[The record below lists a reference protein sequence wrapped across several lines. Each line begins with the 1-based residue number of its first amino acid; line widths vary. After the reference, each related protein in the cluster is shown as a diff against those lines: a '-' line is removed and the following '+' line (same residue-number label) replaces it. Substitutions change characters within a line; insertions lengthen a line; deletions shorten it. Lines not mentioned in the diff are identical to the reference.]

1 MKNLTYRTLCGMTTG
16 LILIVL
22 IYAGTAAAVK
32 TSLWEQQQQSD
43 FEAGKPKSLSLTS
56 QGAVM
61 LAPKMEGFTK
71 LKETQVWALVEDS
84 AGNLYAA
91 TGNEGKIYK
100 ISAGGDTAELFY
112 DSPEV
117 TIYSLAVA
125 ADDTLYAGTG
135 PDGLIYKLT
144 DATTPPQTILSKGDK
159 YVWALRFDEAGNL
172 YAATG
177 TDGKIYKIT
186 QEGESSVLFDAEEK
200 NIMALLMVEDGFY
213 AGSSDN
219 GIIYRVMA
227 DGKAT
232 VIYQAKEKEVRDLAM
247 DSQGNLYA
255 AVVTS
260 APAEPGRGRRSN
272 GPSTPT
278 GPPPPGG
285 GPPQENTSNIYKI
298 RPDGTAMSV
307 WNSPE
312 PLILAIVL
320 ESDTQI
326 LVGTGD
332 KGKLYRVNPMTGDS
346 VALGK
351 ASANQVL
358 AIHQVGGSSGSD
370 AARTLLATGNPGKLF
385 TLTAAYVEE
394 GTLES
399 EVHDAQSLSRW
410 GKLSWEGVMAEGTT
424 VTFATRSGK
433 TRKPDDT
440 WSPWSDEL
448 TTAEGSQ
455 ISSPDGQYIQWR
467 AKFTTSDTMQ
477 TPVLKKV
484 TLASVQTNIEPK
496 FTSIEINDGSG
507 SGGDKGRRSSG
518 GGGLPPPGM
527 RSGGDSGMSN
537 NSSDAPSKKWKINWK
552 VEDVNE
558 DTLQYTLYYK
568 GVEETNWKRVKKELS
583 KANYEWDITSV
594 ADGRYTL
601 KVVATDKLSN
611 PVGWAKSA
619 EKVSQPFDIDNTQP
633 AVGTIQVT
641 ANGDGSYKIACDVM
655 DAMSSIKQAVYK
667 IDDDENWKVIFPED
681 GIFDSKQE
689 QLLLETGELEGSAH
703 TIIIQ
708 VTDRA
713 QNTAVGRASF

>member
-1 MKNLTYRTLCGMTTG
+1 MHRIISLWS
-16 LILIVL
+16 LIYIVL
-22 IYAGTAAAVK
+22 MSAGTAAAVK
-32 TSLWEQQQQSD
+32 TSLWEQQQQEE
-43 FEAGKPKSLSLTS
+43 FEAGTPKNLSLTS
-56 QGAVM
+56 RGDVM
-61 LAPKMEGFTK
+61 LAPKIEGFTK
-71 LKETQVWALVEDS
+71 LKENQVWALVEDS

-100 ISAGGDTAELFY
+100 ISPGGPQQKVAELYY

-135 PDGLIYKLT
+135 PDGLIYKIT
-144 DATTPPQTILSKGDK
+144 DATTPPQTMLSKGDK
-159 YVWALRFDEAGNL
+159 YVWALRFDDAGNL

-186 QEGESSVLFDAEEK
+186 PEGESSVLFDAEEK

-213 AGSSDN
+213 AGSSNN
-219 GIIYRVMA
+219 GIIYRVTA
-227 DGKAT
+227 DGTAT
-232 VIYQAKEKEVRDLAM
+232 VIYQAKEKEVRALAM

-260 APAEPGRGRRSN
+260 APAEPSRGRRAN
-272 GPSTPT
+272 GPPPPPS
-278 GPPPPGG
+278 PPPPGG
-285 GPPQENTSNIYKI
+285 GPPEENASNIYKI
-298 RPDGTAMSV
+298 RPDGTAMPV

-332 KGKLYRVNPMTGDS
+332 KGKLYRVNLMTGDS
-346 VALGK
+346 VELGK

-358 AIHQVGGSSGSD
+358 AIHQVRRTSD
-370 AARTLLATGNPGKLF
+370 SPRTLLATGNPGKLF
-385 TLTAAYVEE
+385 TLTATHVEE
-394 GTLES
+394 GTLVS
-399 EVHDAQSLSRW
+399 EVHNAQSLSRW
-410 GKLSWEGVMAEGTT
+410 GKLSWEGEMAEGTA
-424 VTFATRSGK
+424 VAFATRSGK

-448 TTAEGSQ
+448 TMAEGSQ
-455 ISSPDGQYIQWR
+455 IASPDGQYIQWR
-467 AKFTTSDTMQ
+467 AKFTTSDTMK

-496 FTSIEINDGSG
+496 FTSIEINDGSRTI
-507 SGGDKGRRSSG
+507 GDKAYQRTRNPGS
-518 GGGLPPPGM
+518 GLPPPGM
-527 RSGGDSGMSN
+527 RSSDSGMSN
-537 NSSDAPSKKWKINWK
+537 GSADAPSKKWKISWK
-552 VEDVNE
+552 VEDANE

-568 GVEETNWKRVKKELS
+568 AVEETNWKRVKKELS
-583 KANYEWDITSV
+583 KPNYEWDITSV

-633 AVGTIQVT
+633 AVGAIQVT
-641 ANGDGSYKIACDVM
+641 ANGDGSYKIACEAM
-655 DAMSSIKQAVYK
+655 DAMSPLKKAVYK
-667 IDDDENWKVIFPED
+667 IDDDEHWKVIFPED

-689 QLLLETGELEGSAH
+689 QLLLETGELEEGAH

-713 QNTAVGRASF
+713 QNMAVRRASF

>member
-1 MKNLTYRTLCGMTTG
+1 MRRIISFWS
-16 LILIVL
+16 LILIAL
-22 IYAGTAAAVK
+22 MHAGTAAAVK
-32 TSLWEQQQQSD
+32 TSLWEQQQHEE
-43 FEAGKPKSLSLTS
+43 FEAGTPKNLSLTS
-56 QGAVM
+56 QGDVM
-61 LAPKMEGFTK
+61 LAPKIEGFTK
-71 LKETQVWALVEDS
+71 LKENQVWALVEDS

-91 TGNEGKIYK
+91 TGNQGKIYK
-100 ISAGGDTAELFY
+100 ISADGDTAELYY

-135 PDGLIYKLT
+135 PDGLIYKIT

-159 YVWALRFDEAGNL
+159 YVWALRFDDAGNL

-186 QEGESSVLFDAEEK
+186 PEGEASVLFDAEEK

-213 AGSSDN
+213 AGSSNN
-219 GIIYRVMA
+219 GIIYRVTA
-227 DGKAT
+227 DGTAT

-260 APAEPGRGRRSN
+260 APAEPSRGRRAN
-272 GPSTPT
+272 GPPTPPS
-278 GPPPPGG
+278 PPPPGG
-285 GPPQENTSNIYKI
+285 GPPEENASNIYKI
-298 RPDGTAMSV
+298 RPDGTAMPV

-332 KGKLYRVNPMTGDS
+332 KGKLYRVNLMNGDS
-346 VALGK
+346 VELGK

-358 AIHQVGGSSGSD
+358 AIHQVGGTSD
-370 AARTLLATGNPGKLF
+370 SDSPRTLLATGNPGKLF
-385 TLTAAYVEE
+385 TLTATYVEE

-399 EVHDAQSLSRW
+399 EIHNAQSLSRW
-410 GKLSWEGVMAEGTT
+410 GKLSWEGEMAEGTA
-424 VTFATRSGK
+424 VAFATRSGK

-448 TTAEGSQ
+448 TMAEGSQ
-455 ISSPDGQYIQWR
+455 IASPDGQYIQWR
-467 AKFTTSDTMQ
+467 AKFTTSDTMK
-477 TPVLKKV
+477 TPILKKV

-507 SGGDKGRRSSG
+507 TSGDKGRRNP

-527 RSGGDSGMSN
+527 RSGDSGMSN
-537 NSSDAPSKKWKINWK
+537 GSSDAPSKKWKISWK
-552 VEDVNE
+552 VEDANE

-568 GVEETNWKRVKKELS
+568 AVEETNWKRVKKELS

-619 EKVSQPFDIDNTQP
+619 QKVSQPFDIDNTQP
-633 AVGTIQVT
+633 AVGAIQVT
-641 ANGDGSYKIACDVM
+641 ANGDGSYKIACDAM
-655 DAMSSIKQAVYK
+655 DAMSPLKKAVYK
-667 IDDDENWKVIFPED
+667 IDDDEHWKVIFPED

-689 QLLLETGELEGSAH
+689 QLLLETGELEEGAH

-713 QNTAVGRASF
+713 QNMAVGRASF